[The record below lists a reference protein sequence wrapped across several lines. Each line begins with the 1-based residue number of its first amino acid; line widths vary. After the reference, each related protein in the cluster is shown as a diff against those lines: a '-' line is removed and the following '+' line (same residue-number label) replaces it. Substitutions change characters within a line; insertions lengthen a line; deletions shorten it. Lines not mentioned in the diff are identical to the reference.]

1 MARAVLHGIPVSSG
15 IAIGKAFFINR
26 RPRSRRHD
34 LVPLD
39 QVEAEAARLEAAV
52 EAVAAEFVEARAA
65 MPEVLQGQLDI
76 LDSHLLMCRDP
87 KLRNETLRRI
97 REGRMNAEW
106 ALEESLEQIALAF
119 ARLNVP
125 YIRDRIE
132 DVRVVAGRIGRHL
145 SGPPDKSRLE
155 SGRGVLLA
163 HDLTPADALG
173 LSLDRISAFATE
185 MGGKTTHTGILAR
198 NLRIPAVVGVGGLEE
213 EAVEGDLLIV
223 DGLSGRI
230 LVSPSEAEL
239 EEYIGRQRRF
249 ADFQKSTADNA
260 SLPAETE
267 DGLRVSVLA
276 NIEGVDE
283 VKSMQDLGGEGV
295 GLVRTEF
302 YYITRSEMPREDDL
316 FEEYARMVQAAA
328 PYRVTFRT
336 LDVGADKIF
345 SERVRLEEPNPALGL
360 RAIRYCLRHQ
370 DVFRRQLRAIL
381 RAGALGKAAI
391 MFPLISGVS
400 ELRQARSV
408 LNEARQEL
416 DASGIPFDP
425 DIPVG
430 IMIELPAAVL
440 TADALAKEV
449 DFFSIGTNDLIQY
462 SLGVDRGNRHVSYL
476 HQPLHPAVVRAV
488 KHVVDMAHKAGIK
501 VAVCGEMAG
510 DPYCLPI
517 LLGMP
522 VDELSVAP
530 ANMPGIKHLVRRSN
544 AEECRE
550 LLRQALAAPTVHS
563 INNAVRHAVY
573 NRFPEETAF
582 FASQLDGD
590 R

>member
-1 MARAVLHGIPVSSG
+1 MARAVLHGFPVSAG
-15 IAIGKAFFINR
+15 IAIGKAFFLNR
-26 RPRSRRHD
+26 RHKGLRHD

-52 EAVAAEFVEARAA
+52 EAVAAEFEQARAA
-65 MPEVLQGQLDI
+65 MPAELRGQLDI

-87 KLRNETLRRI
+87 KLKNETLRRI

-106 ALEESLEQIALAF
+106 ALEESLEQIARAF

-145 SGPPDKSRLE
+145 AGTVEKQRLE
-155 SGRGVLLA
+155 NGRGILLA
-163 HDLTPADALG
+163 YDLSPADALS
-173 LSLDRISAFATE
+173 LSLERISAFATE
-185 MGGKTTHTGILAR
+185 VGGKTTHTGILAR
-198 NLRIPAVVGVGGLEE
+198 NLQIPAVVGVGGLED
-213 EAVEGDLLIV
+213 EAKDGDLLVV
-223 DGLSGRI
+223 DGLEGKI
-230 LVSPSEAEL
+230 LLEPSEAEL
-239 EEYIGRQRRF
+239 EEYILRQHRF
-249 ADFQKSTADNA
+249 DDYERDTRKNA
-260 SLPAETE
+260 ALPAETE
-267 DGLRVSVLA
+267 DGRRVSVLA
-276 NIEGVDE
+276 NVEGPEE
-283 VKSMQDLGGEGV
+283 VESLRALGGEGV

-302 YYITRSEMPREDDL
+302 FYIARADMPREDEL
-316 FEEYARMVQAAA
+316 YEEYSRMVRAAA
-328 PYRVTFRT
+328 PHRVTFRT

-345 SERVRLEEPNPALGL
+345 SERARLDEPNPALGL
-360 RAIRYCLRHQ
+360 RAIRYSLRHQ
-370 DVFRRQLRAIL
+370 NVFRRQLRAIL
-381 RAGALGKAAI
+381 RAAAHGKAAL
-391 MFPLISGVS
+391 MFPMISGVS
-400 ELRQARSV
+400 ELRQAKSV

-416 DASGIPFDP
+416 EASGLPFDP

-440 TADALAKEV
+440 IADSLAKES

-488 KHVVDMAHKAGIK
+488 KYVVDMAHKVGIK
-501 VAVCGEMAG
+501 VGVCGEMAA

-530 ANMPGIKHLVRRSN
+530 QAIPGIKHLVRHSN

-550 LLRQALAAPTVHS
+550 LLQQALAAPTVQS
-563 INNAVRHAVY
+563 INKAVRHAVY
-573 NRFPEETAF
+573 SRFPDETAF
-582 FASQLDGD
+582 YSSQLGADF
-590 R
+590 

>member
-1 MARAVLHGIPVSSG
+1 MARAVLHGIPVSAG
-15 IAIGKAFFINR
+15 IAIGKSFFLNHR
-26 RPRSRRHD
+26 HKGLRHD

-52 EAVAAEFVEARAA
+52 DAVAAEFEEAGAA
-65 MPEVLQGQLDI
+65 MPPELHGQVDI
-76 LDSHLLMCRDP
+76 LQSHLLICRDP
-87 KLRNETLRRI
+87 KLKNETLRRI

-106 ALEESLEQIALAF
+106 ALEESLEQVARAF

-145 SGPPDKSRLE
+145 AGVAEKQRLE
-155 SGRGVLLA
+155 TGRGILLA
-163 HDLTPADALG
+163 YDLTPADALS

-185 MGGKTTHTGILAR
+185 VGGKTTHTGILAR
-198 NLRIPAVVGVGGLEE
+198 NLQIPAVVGVGGLEDD
-213 EAVEGDLLIV
+213 VREGELLVI
-223 DGLSGRI
+223 DGLEGKI
-230 LVSPSEAEL
+230 LVEPSESEL
-239 EEYIGRQRRF
+239 EDYMLRQRRF
-249 ADFQKSTADNA
+249 EDYQRETRQNA
-260 SLPAETE
+260 ALPAETE
-267 DGLRVSVLA
+267 DGLHISVLA
-276 NIEGVDE
+276 NVEAREE
-283 VKSMQDLGGEGV
+283 VQGLCGLGAEGV

-302 YYITRSEMPREDDL
+302 FYIARSEMPREDEL
-316 FEEYARMVQAAA
+316 YEEYTHMVRAAA
-328 PYRVTFRT
+328 PHRVIFRT

-345 SERVRLEEPNPALGL
+345 SERAKLDEPNPALGL
-360 RAIRYCLRHQ
+360 RAIRYSLRHQ

-381 RAGALGKAAI
+381 RAAAHGKAAI
-391 MFPLISGVS
+391 MFPMISGVS
-400 ELRQARSV
+400 ELRQAKSV

-416 DASGIPFDP
+416 EASGIPFDP

-440 TADALAKEV
+440 ISDALAKES

-462 SLGVDRGNRHVSYL
+462 SLGVDRGNRHVAYL

-501 VAVCGEMAG
+501 VSVCGEMAA

-522 VDELSVAP
+522 VDEISVAP
-530 ANMPGIKHLVRRSN
+530 QAIPGIKHLVRRSN
-544 AEECRE
+544 GEECRE
-550 LLRQALAAPTVHS
+550 LLQHALAAPTVQS
-563 INNAVRHAVY
+563 INKAVRHAVY
-573 NRFPEETAF
+573 SRFPDETAF
-582 FASQLDGD
+582 YSSQLDNV
-590 R
+590 